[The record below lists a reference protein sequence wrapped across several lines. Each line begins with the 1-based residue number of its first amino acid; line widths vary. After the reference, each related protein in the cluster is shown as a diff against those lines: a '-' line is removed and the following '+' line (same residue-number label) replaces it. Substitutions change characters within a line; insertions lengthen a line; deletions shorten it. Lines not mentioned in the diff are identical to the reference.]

1 MAYIADPQTRK
12 RKIEC
17 KPELVIA
24 SLQKFYSN
32 HPEINKVLM
41 YLNGE
46 APLSLRIID
55 WFVTKYSRKAF
66 VRYPLNGQEFLVYLS
81 YKGQLKAY
89 SKQYFDP
96 NCRRERI
103 MFKIPNYDQF
113 MTTIGKLN
121 FFRWALESHIL
132 DYIEAHEE
140 EIRTGYNVYLKE
152 IMQTQKRNK
161 TDSKKAADADANED
175 PKAAADADANEDPKA
190 AAKEEPKE
198 DEDAD
203 ANEEPNAALNA
214 DADENEDAE
223 EIMTIA
229 HKGTR
234 TTRRRTK
241 QSPSS
246 LTKLQV
252 YTTPIVLSFD

>member
-1 MAYIADPQTRK
+1 MDSYTSDPQTRK

-17 KPELVIA
+17 KPELVIS
-24 SLQKFYSN
+24 SLQRFYGS
-32 HPEINKVLM
+32 HPEIDKVLL

-55 WFVTKYSRKAF
+55 WFVTKYSRKNF
-66 VRYPLNGQEFLVYLS
+66 IRYPLNGQEFLVYLS

-103 MFKIPNYDQF
+103 MFKIPDHEQF

-121 FFRWALESHIL
+121 FFRWALESNIL
-132 DYIEAHEE
+132 EYIEAHEE
-140 EIRTGYNVYLKE
+140 EIRTGYNAFLKE
-152 IMQTQKRNK
+152 TIQTQKRNK
-161 TDSKKAADADANED
+161 NESASSAESVEKVVVVANEVKK
-175 PKAAADADANEDPKA
+175 PDA
-190 AAKEEPKE
+190 
-198 DEDAD
+198 
-203 ANEEPNAALNA
+203 
-214 DADENEDAE
+214 
-223 EIMTIA
+223 
-229 HKGTR
+229 R

-241 QSPSS
+241 QTPSS

-252 YTTPIVLSFD
+252 YTTPIELQFD

>member
-1 MAYIADPQTRK
+1 MDSYTSDPQTRR

-17 KPELVIA
+17 KPELVIS
-24 SLQKFYSN
+24 SLQRFYASQ
-32 HPEINKVLM
+32 PEIDKVLT

-55 WFVTKYSRKAF
+55 WFVTKYSRKNF
-66 VRYPLNGQEFLVYLS
+66 VRYPLNGHEFLVYLS

-103 MFKIPNYDQF
+103 MFTIPNNEAF

-121 FFRWALESHIL
+121 FFRWALESNIL
-132 DYIEAHEE
+132 EYMEAHEE
-140 EIRTGYNVYLKE
+140 EIRKGYNEYLKE
-152 IMQTQKRNK
+152 TVQTQKRNK
-161 TDSKKAADADANED
+161 SETLSTTSDEA
-175 PKAAADADANEDPKA
+175 
-190 AAKEEPKE
+190 EPITNINNTK
-198 DEDAD
+198 
-203 ANEEPNAALNA
+203 
-214 DADENEDAE
+214 
-223 EIMTIA
+223 IA
-229 HKGTR
+229 VNPAR

-246 LTKLQV
+246 LNKLQV
-252 YTTPIVLSFD
+252 YTTPIELDFS

>member
-1 MAYIADPQTRK
+1 MAYVADPQTRK

-161 TDSKKAADADANED
+161 TETQKTMDEEPEDADEE
-175 PKAAADADANEDPKA
+175 PKDAD
-190 AAKEEPKE
+190 EEPKE
-198 DEDAD
+198 
-203 ANEEPNAALNA
+203 PS
-214 DADENEDAE
+214 E

-229 HKGTR
+229 HKGNR

-252 YTTPIVLSFD
+252 YATPIVLSFD

>member
-1 MAYIADPQTRK
+1 MDAYTADPQTRK

-17 KPELVIA
+17 KPELVIS

-32 HPEINKVLM
+32 HPEIEKVLT

-55 WFVTKYSRKAF
+55 WFVTKYSRKNF
-66 VRYPLNGQEFLVYLS
+66 VRYPLNGQDFLVYLS

-103 MFKIPNYDQF
+103 MFKIPGQEQF

-121 FFRWALESHIL
+121 FFRWAQESKIL

-140 EIRTGYNVYLKE
+140 EIRTGYNSYLKE
-152 IMQTQKRNK
+152 TTQTQKRIK
-161 TDSKKAADADANED
+161 NET
-175 PKAAADADANEDPKA
+175 ASSVESTNTTISTVS
-190 AAKEEPKE
+190 
-198 DEDAD
+198 
-203 ANEEPNAALNA
+203 NATTATTSSNTTA
-214 DADENEDAE
+214 
-223 EIMTIA
+223 
-229 HKGTR
+229 R
-234 TTRRRTK
+234 TTRRRRTK
-241 QSPSS
+241 QTPSS
-246 LTKLQV
+246 LNKLQV
-252 YTTPIVLSFD
+252 YDTPIELNFN

>member
-1 MAYIADPQTRK
+1 MYRTDMDSYTADPQTRK

-24 SLQKFYSN
+24 SLQRFYASQ
-32 HPEINKVLM
+32 PEIDKVLM

-55 WFVTKYSRKAF
+55 WFVTKYSRKSF

-103 MFKIPNYDQF
+103 MFTIPNHAPF

-121 FFRWALESHIL
+121 FFRWALESNIL
-132 DYIEAHEE
+132 EYMEAHED
-140 EIRTGYNVYLKE
+140 EIRTGYNSYLKE
-152 IMQTQKRNK
+152 TIQIQKRNK
-161 TDSKKAADADANED
+161 TLSSTASSIGSVDSLTDPIPVKATGA
-175 PKAAADADANEDPKA
+175 
-190 AAKEEPKE
+190 
-198 DEDAD
+198 
-203 ANEEPNAALNA
+203 
-214 DADENEDAE
+214 
-223 EIMTIA
+223 
-229 HKGTR
+229 R

-246 LTKLQV
+246 LNKLQV
-252 YTTPIVLSFD
+252 YTTPIELDFS

>member
-1 MAYIADPQTRK
+1 MYRTDMDSYTADPQTRK

-24 SLQKFYSN
+24 SLQRFYASQ
-32 HPEINKVLM
+32 PEIDKVLT

-55 WFVTKYSRKAF
+55 WFVTKYSRKSF

-103 MFKIPNYDQF
+103 MFTIPHHEPF

-121 FFRWALESHIL
+121 FFRWALESNIL
-132 DYIEAHEE
+132 EYMEAHEE
-140 EIRTGYNVYLKE
+140 EIRTGYNSYLKE
-152 IMQTQKRNK
+152 TIQIQKRNK
-161 TDSKKAADADANED
+161 TLSSTASSTSSTVSVDS
-175 PKAAADADANEDPKA
+175 
-190 AAKEEPKE
+190 
-198 DEDAD
+198 
-203 ANEEPNAALNA
+203 
-214 DADENEDAE
+214 
-223 EIMTIA
+223 MTDTSITVPVKSA
-229 HKGTR
+229 GTR

-246 LTKLQV
+246 LNKLQV
-252 YTTPIVLSFD
+252 YTTPIELDFS

>member
-1 MAYIADPQTRK
+1 MFYSEMDAAYTSDPQTRK

-24 SLQKFYSN
+24 SLQRFYAN
-32 HPEINKVLM
+32 HPEIDKVLT

-55 WFVTKYSRKAF
+55 WFVTKYSRKGF

-103 MFKIPNYDQF
+103 MFTIPGHEQF

-121 FFRWALESHIL
+121 FFRWALESKIL
-132 DYIEAHEE
+132 EYMEAHEE
-140 EIRTGYNVYLKE
+140 EIRSGYNAYLKE
-152 IMQTQKRNK
+152 TTLTQKQNK
-161 TDSKKAADADANED
+161 SESNKSESNKSESSDQEGVKQKAEV
-175 PKAAADADANEDPKA
+175 
-190 AAKEEPKE
+190 
-198 DEDAD
+198 
-203 ANEEPNAALNA
+203 
-214 DADENEDAE
+214 
-223 EIMTIA
+223 
-229 HKGTR
+229 R

-241 QSPSS
+241 QMPSS

-252 YTTPIVLSFD
+252 YTTPVELDFS

>member
-1 MAYIADPQTRK
+1 MYRTDMDSYTADPQTRK

-24 SLQKFYSN
+24 SLQRFYASQ
-32 HPEINKVLM
+32 PEIDKVLT

-55 WFVTKYSRKAF
+55 WFVTKYSRKSF

-103 MFKIPNYDQF
+103 MFTIPNHEPF

-121 FFRWALESHIL
+121 FFRWALESNIL
-132 DYIEAHEE
+132 EYMEAHEE
-140 EIRTGYNVYLKE
+140 EIRTGYNSYLKE
-152 IMQTQKRNK
+152 TIQIQKRNK
-161 TDSKKAADADANED
+161 TLSSTASSTSSTVSVDSITDASFAVTV
-175 PKAAADADANEDPKA
+175 KSVGA
-190 AAKEEPKE
+190 
-198 DEDAD
+198 
-203 ANEEPNAALNA
+203 
-214 DADENEDAE
+214 
-223 EIMTIA
+223 
-229 HKGTR
+229 R

-246 LTKLQV
+246 LNKLQV
-252 YTTPIVLSFD
+252 YTTPIELDFS

>member
-1 MAYIADPQTRK
+1 MYCSEMDAAYTSDPQTRK

-24 SLQKFYSN
+24 SLQRFYAN
-32 HPEINKVLM
+32 HPEIDKVLT

-55 WFVTKYSRKAF
+55 WFVTKYSRKGF

-103 MFKIPNYDQF
+103 MFTIPGHEQF

-121 FFRWALESHIL
+121 FFRWALESKIL
-132 DYIEAHEE
+132 DYMEAHEE
-140 EIRTGYNVYLKE
+140 DIRSGYNAYLKE
-152 IMQTQKRNK
+152 TTLTQKRNK
-161 TDSKKAADADANED
+161 SEMNKSESNKSDSSEGQAQQVTHATHAPQKTEV
-175 PKAAADADANEDPKA
+175 
-190 AAKEEPKE
+190 
-198 DEDAD
+198 
-203 ANEEPNAALNA
+203 
-214 DADENEDAE
+214 
-223 EIMTIA
+223 
-229 HKGTR
+229 R

-241 QSPSS
+241 QMPSS

-252 YTTPIVLSFD
+252 YTTPVELDFN

>member
-1 MAYIADPQTRK
+1 MEAYTSDPQTRK

-17 KPELVIA
+17 KPELVIS
-24 SLQKFYSN
+24 SLQRFYLS
-32 HPEINKVLM
+32 HPEINKVLT

-55 WFVTKYSRKAF
+55 WFVTKYSRKNF
-66 VRYPLNGQEFLVYLS
+66 VRYQLNGQDFLVYLS

-103 MFKIPNYDQF
+103 MFKIPGHDQF

-121 FFRWALESHIL
+121 FFRWALETNIL

-140 EIRTGYNVYLKE
+140 EIRTGYNAYLKE
-152 IMQTQKRNK
+152 TTQNQKRDKNNTTASS
-161 TDSKKAADADANED
+161 TDSKVSLESVDDVNV
-175 PKAAADADANEDPKA
+175 
-190 AAKEEPKE
+190 
-198 DEDAD
+198 
-203 ANEEPNAALNA
+203 
-214 DADENEDAE
+214 E
-223 EIMTIA
+223 EIENQLDTQPIEDLKVPITA
-229 HKGTR
+229 VKTR
-234 TTRRRTK
+234 TTRRRRTK
-241 QSPSS
+241 QQPSS

-252 YTTPIVLSFD
+252 YTTPIELDFN

>member
-1 MAYIADPQTRK
+1 MDSYTSDPQTRR

-17 KPELVIA
+17 KPELVIS
-24 SLQKFYSN
+24 SLQRFYASQ
-32 HPEINKVLM
+32 PEIDKVLT

-55 WFVTKYSRKAF
+55 WFVTKYSRKNF
-66 VRYPLNGQEFLVYLS
+66 VRYPLNGHEFLVYLS

-103 MFKIPNYDQF
+103 MFTIPNNEAF

-121 FFRWALESHIL
+121 FFRWALESNIL
-132 DYIEAHEE
+132 EYMEAHEE
-140 EIRTGYNVYLKE
+140 DIRKGYNEYLKE
-152 IMQTQKRNK
+152 TVQTQKRNK
-161 TDSKKAADADANED
+161 SETLSSTTSDEAEPITKIAAVNPA
-175 PKAAADADANEDPKA
+175 
-190 AAKEEPKE
+190 
-198 DEDAD
+198 
-203 ANEEPNAALNA
+203 
-214 DADENEDAE
+214 
-223 EIMTIA
+223 
-229 HKGTR
+229 R

-246 LTKLQV
+246 LNKLQV
-252 YTTPIVLSFD
+252 YTTPIELDFS

>member
-1 MAYIADPQTRK
+1 MDSYTADPQTRK

-24 SLQKFYSN
+24 SLQRFYASQ
-32 HPEINKVLM
+32 PEIDKVLT

-55 WFVTKYSRKAF
+55 WFVTKYSRKSF

-103 MFKIPNYDQF
+103 MFTIPNHEPF

-121 FFRWALESHIL
+121 FFRWALESNIL
-132 DYIEAHEE
+132 EYMEAHEE
-140 EIRTGYNVYLKE
+140 EIRAGYNSYLKE
-152 IMQTQKRNK
+152 TIQIQKRNK
-161 TDSKKAADADANED
+161 TLSSTASSTVSVDS
-175 PKAAADADANEDPKA
+175 
-190 AAKEEPKE
+190 
-198 DEDAD
+198 
-203 ANEEPNAALNA
+203 
-214 DADENEDAE
+214 
-223 EIMTIA
+223 MTDTNISIPVKSA
-229 HKGTR
+229 GAR

-246 LTKLQV
+246 LNKLQV
-252 YTTPIVLSFD
+252 YTTPIELDFS